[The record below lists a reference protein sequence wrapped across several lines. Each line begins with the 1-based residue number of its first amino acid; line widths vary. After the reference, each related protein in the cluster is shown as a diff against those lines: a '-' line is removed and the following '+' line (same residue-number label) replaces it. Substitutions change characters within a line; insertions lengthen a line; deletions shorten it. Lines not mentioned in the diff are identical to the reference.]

1 MKKYYFIYIITNRYK
16 TVLCVGVT
24 NNLRR
29 RLDEHYN
36 ELIKGFSSR
45 YRLKYLVHYE
55 KFTDVLFAI
64 SREKEIK
71 KWGKRK
77 KIALIA
83 KSNPEWKFL
92 NEIVMR
98 LDEEF
103 L

>member
-1 MKKYYFIYIITNRYK
+1 MKKCYFIYIITNQYK
-16 TVLCVGVT
+16 TVLYVGVT

-29 RLDEHYN
+29 RMDEHYSG
-36 ELIKGFSSR
+36 LVKGFSSR
-45 YRLKYLVHYE
+45 YKLKYLVYYE
-55 KFTDVLFAI
+55 KFTDVLSAI
-64 SREKEIK
+64 LREKEIK

-77 KIALIA
+77 KKAIIE